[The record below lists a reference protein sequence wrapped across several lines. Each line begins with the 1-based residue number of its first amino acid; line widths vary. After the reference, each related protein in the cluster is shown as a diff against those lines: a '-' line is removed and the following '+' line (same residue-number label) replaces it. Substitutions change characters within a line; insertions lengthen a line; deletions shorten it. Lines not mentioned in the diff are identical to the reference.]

1 MIGRIKGQ
9 LIEKKRDSVV
19 IDVHGIG
26 YVVYVTEKTAR
37 SLNLDNQSRDISLY
51 SELLVK
57 EDLLQLVGFITQ
69 IEKDWFNILRSVQ
82 GIGAK
87 VALTILNTLDTKEL
101 LHALRMKNELAF
113 SSVSGIG
120 SRMAQ
125 RLVVELSGRK
135 DLVVLEDEEIK
146 EIRDD
151 SNDQT
156 VNIIRRKEIQQDA
169 LSALQNLGFKTAE
182 AQSTIDKI
190 LIEAKSK
197 NCEILIPDDCKIGI
211 KFSGKGKNKKIN
223 DVKKNEM
230 ILDIGEKTLE
240 KICDK
245 IDLSKTVLWNG
256 PAGYFENE
264 NFKKGTISIAKKIS
278 DNTKNK
284 SLISIIGGGDTL
296 SAINR
301 SKEKL
306 FFTHLSTA
314 GGAFLEFL
322 EGKDL
327 PGLSVLK

>member
-1 MIGRIKGQ
+1 MIGTIKGQ

-101 LHALRMKNELAF
+101 LQALRMKNELAF
-113 SSVSGIG
+113 SAVSGSG

-135 DLVVLEDEEIK
+135 DLIVLEDEEIK
-146 EIRDD
+146 DIRDESD
-151 SNDQT
+151 EQT
-156 VNIIRRKEIQQDA
+156 NNLIKRKEIQQDA

-182 AQSTIDKI
+182 AQSTIDRI
-190 LIEAKSK
+190 LIE
-197 NCEILIPDDCKIGI
+197 DDFIDV
-211 KFSGKGKNKKIN
+211 SQL
-223 DVKKNEM
+223 VKKA
-230 ILDIGEKTLE
+230 LRSL
-240 KICDK
+240 
-245 IDLSKTVLWNG
+245 
-256 PAGYFENE
+256 A
-264 NFKKGTISIAKKIS
+264 KG
-278 DNTKNK
+278 
-284 SLISIIGGGDTL
+284 
-296 SAINR
+296 
-301 SKEKL
+301 
-306 FFTHLSTA
+306 
-314 GGAFLEFL
+314 
-322 EGKDL
+322 
-327 PGLSVLK
+327 